1 MKKILKILGTVFGI
15 SLIGYVIAREKVL
28 LKKTSHDC
36 NKLAAK
42 CFNLDDNDTFL

>member
-15 SLIGYVIAREKVL
+15 SLISYIIAREKVL

-36 NKLAAK
+36 NKLANK
-42 CFNLDDNDTFL
+42 CFNLDDGDSLL